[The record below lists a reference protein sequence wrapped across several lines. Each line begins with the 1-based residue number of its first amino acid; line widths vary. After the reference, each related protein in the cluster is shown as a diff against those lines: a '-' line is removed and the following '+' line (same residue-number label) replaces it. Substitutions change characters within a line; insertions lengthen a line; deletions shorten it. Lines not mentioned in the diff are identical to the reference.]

1 VAAYDLNGKVALVTG
16 AARGI
21 GFETARQLHARGASI
36 AVVDLNASEAREA
49 AERIGER
56 AIGIGADVTDA
67 GAMLAAVAETVER
80 FGGLD
85 LAIANA
91 GVAPEG
97 STTRTMPPEEWERVI
112 DVNLLGAWNTVRAA
126 LPQVS
131 ERRGQVILVASLA
144 AFLNGILLSPYAA
157 SKAAIEALGRPLRV
171 ELAPWGASASVAYFG
186 WVDTEMVRQGLDREQ
201 GGRRMQEL
209 LPAFFFRRI
218 EVEEAAAAIV
228 RGIEER
234 SPRIFAPRWW
244 RYVSALRGILNPI
257 FDRRMERD
265 AKVAAALRQAEA
277 DKTPARPLPTPDAF
291 LTP

>member
-1 VAAYDLNGKVALVTG
+1 MAAYDLNGKVALITG

-21 GFETARQLHARGASI
+21 GFETARQLHARGSSI
-36 AVVDLNASEAREA
+36 AVVDLDDDQAREA

-67 GAMLAAVAETVER
+67 GAMLAAVAQTVER
-80 FGGLD
+80 FGVLD
-85 LAIANA
+85 LAVANA
-91 GVAPEG
+91 GIAPEG

-112 DVNLLGAWNTVRAA
+112 DVNLLGVWNTVRAA

-131 ERRGQVILVASLA
+131 EHQGQIVLVASLA
-144 AFLNGILLSPYAA
+144 AFLNGVLLSPYAA
-157 SKAAIEALGRPLRV
+157 SKAAVEALGRPLRV

-201 GGRRMQEL
+201 GGKRMQEL
-209 LPAFFFRRI
+209 LPKVFFRRI
-218 EVEEAAAAIV
+218 KVEDAGAVVV

-234 SPRIFAPRWW
+234 APRIFAPQWW

-265 AKVAAALRQAEA
+265 ARVAAALRQAEA
-277 DKTPARPLPTPDAF
+277 DKAAKREDGASNA
-291 LTP
+291 

>member
-1 VAAYDLNGKVALVTG
+1 MAAYDLNGKVALVTG

-21 GFETARQLHARGASI
+21 GFETARQMHSRGASI
-36 AVVDLNASEAREA
+36 AVVDLDPEQSREA

-56 AIGIGADVTDA
+56 AIGVGADVTDA
-67 GAMLAAVAETVER
+67 GAMLAAVAQTVER
-80 FGGLD
+80 FGALD
-85 LAIANA
+85 LAMANA
-91 GVAPEG
+91 GIAPEG

-112 DVNLLGAWNTVRAA
+112 EVNLLGAWNTVRAA

-131 ERRGQVILVASLA
+131 ERQGQIILVASLA

-186 WVDTEMVRQGLDREQ
+186 WVDTEMVRQGLDRQQ

-209 LPAFFFRRI
+209 LPKLFFRRI
-218 EVEEAAAAIV
+218 EVEEAAAAVV

-234 SPRIFAPRWW
+234 SPRIFAPKWW

-265 AKVAAALRQAEA
+265 ARVAAALRQAEA
-277 DKTPARPLPTPDAF
+277 DKAARSAG
-291 LTP
+291 

>member
-1 VAAYDLNGKVALVTG
+1 MAAYDLNGKVALVTG

-21 GFETARQLHARGASI
+21 GFETARQLHTRGASV
-36 AVVDLNASEAREA
+36 AVVDRDAEQAREA
-49 AERIGER
+49 AERVGER

-67 GAMLAAVAETVER
+67 GAMLAAVAQTVER
-80 FGGLD
+80 FGALD
-85 LAIANA
+85 VAMANA
-91 GVAPEG
+91 GIAPEG

-112 DVNLLGAWNTVRAA
+112 EVNLLGTWNTVRAA

-131 ERRGQVILVASLA
+131 ERQGQVILVASLA

-157 SKAAIEALGRPLRV
+157 SKAAVEALGRPLRV

-201 GGRRMQEL
+201 GGQRMREL
-209 LPAFFFRRI
+209 LPEFFFRRI
-218 EVEEAAAAIV
+218 KVEDAAAAVV

-265 AKVAAALRQAEA
+265 AKVATALRQAEA
-277 DKTPARPLPTPDAF
+277 DKAAKREAEPSDA
-291 LTP
+291 